1 MTEPASGVRLF
12 TTIPPAGRGGHPG
25 RDDYRQLV
33 RRTARM
39 SEEAGFEGA
48 LVYSDNNTVDPWV
61 VAQDV
66 VLATERFKPL
76 VALQPVYSHPYTVAK
91 TIASYGLMYGRSVC
105 LNLVAGGNRSDL
117 AALDDATEHD
127 QRYERLTEYARLIT
141 LLLAGAGPVTFDGDF
156 YRVRT
161 LGMFPALPEHLAP
174 ELFISGSSEAGR
186 RAGERLGALALR
198 YPQPPGTGDPG
209 PHNDLGGGGVRI
221 GIIARDCDQEAWSV
235 ARDRFPDT
243 RAGRMLQRMARNSS
257 DSEWITR
264 LSESE
269 EFPAGAGSPYWM
281 GPFKT
286 YATFCPYLVGSY
298 ERVAAEVT
306 RFVDLGC
313 RTFILDTARAESDYA
328 DITTVFSHVATHRT
342 DTASSPA
349 LAI

>member
-1 MTEPASGVRLF
+1 MTERVPDVRLW
-12 TTIPPAGRGGHPG
+12 TTIPPANRGGHPG
-25 RDDYRQLV
+25 QDDYRQLV

-39 SEEAGFEGA
+39 SEDAGFEGA
-48 LVYSDNNTVDPWV
+48 LVYSDNNAVDPWV

-66 VLATERFKPL
+66 LLATERFKPL
-76 VALQPVYSHPYTVAK
+76 VALQPLYMHPYTAAK

-105 LNLVAGGNRSDL
+105 LNLVAGGNRTDL
-117 AALDDATEHD
+117 AALDDTTEHD
-127 QRYERLTEYARLIT
+127 QRYARLTEYAQLIT
-141 LLLAGAGPVTFDGDF
+141 LLLSGGGPVTFDGDY

-161 LGMFPALPEHLAP
+161 LAMFPALARHLRP

-186 RAGERLGALALR
+186 RAGDQLGALALR
-198 YPQPPGTGDPG
+198 YPQPPGTGSPG

-221 GIIARDCDQEAWSV
+221 GIIARDSDQEAWTV

-243 RAGRMLQRMARNSS
+243 RAGRMLQRMARNAS
-257 DSEWITR
+257 DSEWIAR

-298 ERVAAEVT
+298 DRVAAEVG
-306 RFVDLGC
+306 RYLDLGC
-313 RTFILDTARAESDYA
+313 GTFILDTARAESDYA
-328 DITTVFSHVATHRT
+328 DITEVFARVTAPRLAT
-342 DTASSPA
+342 A
-349 LAI
+349 

>member
-1 MTEPASGVRLF
+1 MIESASDVRLF
-12 TTIPPAGRGGHPG
+12 TTIPPASRGGHPG

-33 RRTARM
+33 RATARM
-39 SEEAGFEGA
+39 SEDAGFEGA
-48 LVYSDNNTVDPWV
+48 LVYSDNHTVDPWA

-76 VALQPVYSHPYTVAK
+76 VAVQPVYMHPYTVAK
-91 TIASYGLMYGRSVC
+91 TIASYGVLYGRSVC

-117 AALDDATEHD
+117 TALDDTTEHD
-127 QRYERLTEYARLIT
+127 QRYERLTEYGWLIT
-141 LLLAGAGPVTFDGDF
+141 QLLAGAGPVTFEGDY
-156 YRVRT
+156 YRVRA
-161 LGMFPALPEHLAP
+161 LGMFPALPQHLRP

-186 RAGERLGALALR
+186 RAGDRLGALALR
-198 YPQPPGTGDPG
+198 YPQPPGTGIPG

-221 GIIARDCDQEAWSV
+221 GIIARDSDQEAWSV

-243 RAGRMLQRMARNSS
+243 RAGRMLQQMARNSS
-257 DSEWITR
+257 DSEWIAR

-269 EFPAGAGSPYWM
+269 ELPAGADSPYWM

-306 RFVDLGC
+306 RYVDIGC

-328 DITTVFSHVATHRT
+328 DITAVFARVATHRMRP
-342 DTASSPA
+342 AANPA
-349 LAI
+349 LVT

>member
-1 MTEPASGVRLF
+1 MIETASGVRLF

-25 RDDYRQLV
+25 QDDYRQLV

-39 SEEAGFEGA
+39 SEDAGFEGA
-48 LVYSDNNTVDPWV
+48 LVYSDNQTVDPWA

-76 VALQPVYSHPYTVAK
+76 VALQPVYMHPYTVAK
-91 TIASYGLMYGRSVC
+91 TIASYGLLYGRSVC
-105 LNLVAGGNRSDL
+105 LNLVAGGNRADL
-117 AALDDATEHD
+117 AALDDTTEHD

-141 LLLAGAGPVTFDGDF
+141 LLLAGTGPVTFDGD
-156 YRVRT
+156 YYQVRN
-161 LGMFPALPEHLAP
+161 LGIFPALPPHLRP

-186 RAGERLGALALR
+186 RAGDRLGALALR
-198 YPQPPGTGDPG
+198 YPQPPGTGSPG

-221 GIIARDCDQEAWSV
+221 GVIARDSGQEAWSV

-257 DSEWITR
+257 DSEWIAR

-269 EFPAGAGSPYWM
+269 EFPAGADSPYWM

-298 ERVAAEVT
+298 ESVAAEVA
-306 RFVDLGC
+306 RYVRIGC
-313 RTFILDTARAESDYA
+313 RTFILDTARAERDYA
-328 DITTVFSHVATHRT
+328 DITAVFARATAHRMDTVPSPPSVA
-342 DTASSPA
+342 
-349 LAI
+349 